1 MPPPRHWPP
10 EFEREHGCTEAEWL
24 GWLPGA
30 VGAHPL
36 HPLRPGGAEV
46 GVDGGRLLLAWTVL
60 PPRAI
65 ALIRM
70 PRLTVRYRFDNV
82 DELARERF
90 MRYFDLYMQRG
101 GG

>member
-1 MPPPRHWPP
+1 MQAHYPV
-10 EFEREHGCTEAEWL
+10 EFAREQGCTEAEWL

-30 VGAHPL
+30 VRRHAWRLSAPGQATIDL
-36 HPLRPGGAEV
+36 PGGP
-46 GVDGGRLLLAWTVL
+46 LTIHWQTL
-60 PPRAI
+60 PPRQI

-70 PRLTVRYRFDNV
+70 PRMQIHYRFAPATA
-82 DELARERF
+82 EAEREAF

>member
-1 MPPPRHWPP
+1 MQAHYPA
-10 EFEREHGCTEAEWL
+10 EFTREQGCTEAEWL

-30 VGAHPL
+30 VRDRPWRLSAPGQAEIDLPGG
-36 HPLRPGGAEV
+36 PLRI
-46 GVDGGRLLLAWTVL
+46 DWQTL
-60 PPRAI
+60 PPRQI

-70 PRLTVRYRFDNV
+70 PRMQIRYRFAAGTP
-82 DELARERF
+82 EAERQAF